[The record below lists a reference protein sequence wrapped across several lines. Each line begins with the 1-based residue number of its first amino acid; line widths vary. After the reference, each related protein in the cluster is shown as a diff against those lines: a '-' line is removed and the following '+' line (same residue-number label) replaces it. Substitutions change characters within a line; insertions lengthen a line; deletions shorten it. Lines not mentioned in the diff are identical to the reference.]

1 MIGLHICPFQRIYKR
16 SKNNLKKQAKCERK
30 KFEKNKKHF
39 RPVMQAHG
47 LNAVRDIEG
56 KN

>member
-16 SKNNLKKQAKCERK
+16 SKNNFKKQAKCERK
-30 KFEKNKKHF
+30 KFEKNMKHF